1 MPQANN
7 HDKRVAIVRAW
18 LERLQPLTVV
28 PLEVEVRPPRN
39 YDAVL
44 FDIYGTLLTS
54 KATTA
59 DQQASTIADICA
71 DAFPDITPP
80 ALHHCH
86 TIRNA
91 FYQQLSRH
99 CETLRQRGQ
108 KPTEVDFRNI
118 WAQVLR
124 TELHLDRA
132 KHLQQ
137 VELFAFLYAITTH
150 RVWPQ
155 PELLTT
161 LKGLAEKKT
170 PLGVISNAQ
179 FYTPIIVSY
188 FLECEL
194 SFNTAVIPWFE
205 QRLTFYS
212 FQHGYAKPDDYFFIE
227 AKQQLTEMGIDPA
240 ATLYV
245 GNDYRNDIDSANR
258 NGLCSVFYAG
268 DSNACRVNH
277 PTAEPAFVITSLAQL
292 L

>member
-1 MPQANN
+1 MTQDSRIEIAQ
-7 HDKRVAIVRAW
+7 RW

-28 PLEVEVRPPRN
+28 PVQIEARPPRT
-39 YDAVL
+39 YEAVL

-54 KATTA
+54 RVTTA
-59 DQQASTIADICA
+59 DAQASAIADICA
-71 DAFPDITPP
+71 DVFPDLTPP

-86 TIRNA
+86 ALRDS
-91 FYQQLSRH
+91 FYQQLQHSLA
-99 CETLRQRGQ
+99 TRQAREQ
-108 KPTEVDFRNI
+108 KPTEVDFRNV
-118 WAQVLR
+118 WAQVLQK
-124 TELHLDRA
+124 ELSLGSA

-137 VELFAFLYAITTH
+137 VELFAFLYSIATH

-155 PELLTT
+155 PDLLATI
-161 LKGLAEKKT
+161 KGLAEKGI

-188 FLECEL
+188 FLDCEL

-212 FQHGYAKPDDYFFIE
+212 FQHGYAKPDDYFFVE
-227 AKQQLTEMGIDPA
+227 AKQQLAELNIDPA
-240 ATLYV
+240 ETLYV

-258 NGLCSVFYAG
+258 NGLLSVLYAG
-268 DSNACRVNH
+268 DTSACRMNH
-277 PTAEPAFVITSLAQL
+277 PTAQPDFVITKLAQL

>member
-1 MPQANN
+1 MSSENN
-7 HDKRVAIVRAW
+7 DARIEIAQHW
-18 LERLQPLTVV
+18 LQRLQPLTVV
-28 PLEVEVRPPRN
+28 PVQIEARPPHT
-39 YDAVL
+39 YEAVL

-54 KATTA
+54 QVTTA
-59 DQQASTIADICA
+59 DAQASAIADICV
-71 DAFPDITPP
+71 DVFPDITPP

-86 TIRNA
+86 AIRNS
-91 FYQQLSRH
+91 FHQQLKH
-99 CETLRQRGQ
+99 NLETLQARGQ

-118 WAQVLR
+118 WAQVLQK
-124 TELHLDRA
+124 ELSLGRA

-137 VELFAFLYAITTH
+137 VELFAFLYAIVTH

-155 PELLTT
+155 PDLLKTI
-161 LKGLAEKKT
+161 KGLAERKI

-188 FLECEL
+188 FLDCKL
-194 SFNTAVIPWFE
+194 SFKTAIIPWFE

-212 FQHGYAKPDDYFFIE
+212 FQHGYAKPDDYFFVE

-240 ATLYV
+240 QTLYV

-258 NGLCSVFYAG
+258 NGLLSVLYAG
-268 DSNACRVNH
+268 DKSTCRMNH
-277 PTAEPAFVITSLAQL
+277 PTAEPDFVVTNLEQL